1 MIDQIVAL
9 FQFFFNSY
17 SSIGTTFA
25 DYAGSATAA
34 TLTNFINS
42 VAIAIKPIG
51 YSLLCVFALLE
62 FAQLSERVGNV
73 TGFMGA
79 GLVINVLVELILCKL
94 VVDNSTEICNFLIT
108 LGDNLTEI
116 VLSDT
121 SQGVFSPDNLYKGI
135 RNAFPNW
142 WDILGQIGFFLVSCL
157 FIFIAS
163 LGILIV
169 KIVYL
174 ARFIQLF
181 VYTAVSPIPLSTCL
195 SKHFNVATNF
205 IKSFFAVCLQGA
217 LLILVQAIF
226 GSIFTTQINGV
237 SNITQGDWGALW
249 SMLGSILF
257 YSILFVVTAFQTQ
270 KWANSI
276 CHAM

>member
-9 FQFFFNSY
+9 FQFFFDSVF
-17 SSIGTTFA
+17 SVGTTFA
-25 DYAGSATAA
+25 SYAGSATDTMLTTIINNTA
-34 TLTNFINS
+34 T
-42 VAIAIKPIG
+42 AIKPIG

-79 GLVINVLVELILCKL
+79 GLVINVLVKLILCKL
-94 VVDNSTEICNFLIT
+94 VIDNSTEICGFLMN
-108 LGDNLTEI
+108 LGDNITQIISNSLPH
-116 VLSDT
+116 
-121 SQGVFSPDNLYKGI
+121 GVFDPNALYNGI
-135 RNAFPNW
+135 ENAFPNW

-157 FIFIAS
+157 FIFIS
-163 LGILIV
+163 CLGILIV
-169 KIVYL
+169 KIIFL

-195 SKHFNVATNF
+195 SKHFNVAPNF
-205 IKSFFAVCLQGA
+205 IKSFFSVCLQGA
-217 LLILVQAIF
+217 LLILIKGIF
-226 GSIFTTQINGV
+226 YSIFVTQINSV
-237 SNITQGDWGALW
+237 ANITQGDWGALW

>member
-1 MIDQIVAL
+1 M
-9 FQFFFNSY
+9 
-17 SSIGTTFA
+17 
-25 DYAGSATAA
+25 
-34 TLTNFINS
+34 
-42 VAIAIKPIG
+42 
-51 YSLLCVFALLE
+51 
-62 FAQLSERVGNV
+62 
-73 TGFMGA
+73 
-79 GLVINVLVELILCKL
+79 
-94 VVDNSTEICNFLIT
+94 
-108 LGDNLTEI
+108 
-116 VLSDT
+116 
-121 SQGVFSPDNLYKGI
+121 
-135 RNAFPNW
+135 
-142 WDILGQIGFFLVSCL
+142 
-157 FIFIAS
+157 
-163 LGILIV
+163 
-169 KIVYL
+169 
-174 ARFIQLF
+174 
-181 VYTAVSPIPLSTCL
+181 SPIPLSTCL